1 MSIEF
6 GRRLATLLERSRMT
20 QRDLAAATGLTEAA
34 VSRYV
39 TGAREPR
46 AITVAKIAKALDVS
60 PQELL
65 CTVTNDEVDGAVR
78 LIARNAS
85 FLTVE
90 QRAELIAALAKR

>member
-6 GRRLATLLERSRMT
+6 GRRLANLLERDRLT
-20 QRDLAAATGLTEAA
+20 QRDLAAMTNLTEAA

-39 TGAREPR
+39 SGAREPR
-46 AITVAKIAKALDVS
+46 AVTVAKIAKALDVT

-65 CTVTNDEVDGAVR
+65 GTVTNDEVDGAVR
-78 LIARNAS
+78 LSARNAS
-85 FLTVE
+85 FLTEE

>member
-65 CTVTNDEVDGAVR
+65 GTVTNDEVDGAVR

-85 FLTVE
+85 SLTVE

>member
-6 GRRLATLLERSRMT
+6 GRRLAYMLERNRMT

-39 TGAREPR
+39 SGAREPR
-46 AITVAKIAKALDVS
+46 AITVAKIARALDVS

-65 CTVTNDEVDGAVR
+65 GAVTNDEVDGAVR

-85 FLTVE
+85 FLTEE
-90 QRAELIAALAKR
+90 QRVELIASLAKR

>member
-6 GRRLATLLERSRMT
+6 GRRLANLLERDRLT
-20 QRDLAAATGLTEAA
+20 QRDLAAMTNLTEAT

-39 TGAREPR
+39 SGAREPR
-46 AITVAKIAKALDVS
+46 AVTVAKIAKALDVT

-65 CTVTNDEVDGAVR
+65 GTVTNDEVDGAVR

-85 FLTVE
+85 FLTEE

>member
-6 GRRLATLLERSRMT
+6 GRRLANLLERSRMT
-20 QRDLAAATGLTEAA
+20 QRDLAAITGLTEAA

-39 TGAREPR
+39 SGTREPR
-46 AITVAKIAKALDVS
+46 AVTVAKIAKALDVT

-65 CTVTNDEVDGAVR
+65 GTITNDEVDGAVR

-85 FLTVE
+85 FLTEE
-90 QRAELIAALAKR
+90 QRVELITALAKR